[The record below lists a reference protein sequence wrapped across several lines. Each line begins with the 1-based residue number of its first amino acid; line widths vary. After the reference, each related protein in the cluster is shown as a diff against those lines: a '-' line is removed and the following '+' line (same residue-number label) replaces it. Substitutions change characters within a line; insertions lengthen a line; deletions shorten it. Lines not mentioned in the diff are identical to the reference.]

1 MTAIELKTNMV
12 NFSKLLVCCYRE
24 LHEESGIMAEE
35 SNLTECGII
44 NMDFPNGEIP
54 FKIHVFRCSEYK
66 GEILETE
73 G

>member
-1 MTAIELKTNMV
+1 MT
-12 NFSKLLVCCYRE
+12 
-24 LHEESGIMAEE
+24 EE

>member
-1 MTAIELKTNMV
+1 
-12 NFSKLLVCCYRE
+12 
-24 LHEESGIMAEE
+24 MAEE